1 MERHVLSALV
11 RNHPGVLSRVA
22 GLFSRRGYNIES
34 LTVGETENP
43 GYSRMTIAVRGDD
56 LALEQI
62 QKQLEKL
69 YEVVEVRLLD
79 AGQSVCRE
87 LALVKVRAAEEER
100 DDVVRLAAVFHA
112 SVVDISA
119 ECLTVKVIGD
129 PSLIDSLIGLL
140 GPHGILE
147 LARTGVSALERGP
160 VAVTLPLAL
169 SLI

>member
-34 LTVGETENP
+34 LTVGETDNP
-43 GYSRMTIAVRGDD
+43 EISRMTIAVRGDD
-56 LALEQI
+56 SVLEQI

-69 YEVVEVRLLD
+69 YEVLAVKRFD
-79 AGQSVCRE
+79 AGASVCHE
-87 LALVKVRAAEEER
+87 LALIKVTTSEKER
-100 DDVVRLAAVFHA
+100 EDVVRLASVFRA

-119 ECLTVKVIGD
+119 DSLIVEAIGD
-129 PSLIDSLIGLL
+129 SSLIDSLVALL
-140 GPHGILE
+140 KPHGIRE
-147 LARTGVSALERGP
+147 LARTGVSALERGS
-160 VAVTLPLAL
+160 VALPLLL